1 MPSETIVINLEGW
14 KNDFL
19 CGRIANDLCR
29 DGSARILSSRKTFLR
44 LRRGQTCANWNFV
57 HGRCRQNVDAY
68 EIEIV
73 LKILRSCAS
82 GNKFLA
88 NLRPSTLSS
97 VRTMKIEIKI
107 PAKP

>member
-1 MPSETIVINLEGW
+1 MIFFVG
-14 KNDFL
+14 DF
-19 CGRIANDLCR
+19 ANDLCS

-73 LKILRSCAS
+73 LKILR
-82 GNKFLA
+82 
-88 NLRPSTLSS
+88 R
-97 VRTMKIEIKI
+97 VRVATNFCRIYGRRHFRRCEQ
-107 PAKP
+107 